1 MCMCAF
7 IPSFILLLT
16 PYVLI
21 WYEFMIDHDNKLFG
35 DFTNYQCF
43 SKPRRSE
50 STQLLCPLWLAILPK
65 YLIDFEVQLTF
76 TKTML
81 ASID

>member
-16 PYVLI
+16 PHVLI

-43 SKPRRSE
+43 QNPRAVNQPSC
-50 STQLLCPLWLAILPK
+50 SVPYGWQSFQNI
-65 YLIDFEVQLTF
+65 
-76 TKTML
+76 
-81 ASID
+81 